1 MPGSSARKV
10 STSRGLRAEEALLEG
25 HQAQAP
31 KDAFVGPSDVR
42 AVVGDEYDLE
52 LRAVPERPAVGMAG
66 SDRVAAG
73 HVLDDSLVEALSRT
87 ALNGGDDAHAEAS
100 GKVVLGGPAEAS
112 GQEGVEAG
120 LAA

>member
-1 MPGSSARKV
+1 
-10 STSRGLRAEEALLEG
+10 
-25 HQAQAP
+25 
-31 KDAFVGPSDVR
+31 
-42 AVVGDEYDLE
+42 
-52 LRAVPERPAVGMAG
+52 MAG

-87 ALNGGDDAHAEAS
+87 ALNGGDDAHAKAS

-120 LAA
+120 RGGVIAEQALGYLHEHGLAVRAAAVQHSKVVLICAPGKQVAEEPVDGVLPGRVSCE